1 MQHCVLGMIWVLIK
15 TGTLQAAGRRWI
27 TCLDENICSIALP
40 SEAQHFT
47 IFRTIILLRWISLI
61 TLSDE
66 VQCYCLNGQVKLQ
79 NEVQYNCLISPEP
92 LTLPRKAQR
101 GTAWRIDE
109 AVGSIDLHAKKK
121 QRNIMMWDGS
131 PYLRWEIRDGN
142 RPRWIHTCRHPRPCP
157 MQLHAPSSMFRL

>member
-15 TGTLQAAGRRWI
+15 TGTLQAAGKRWI

-40 SEAQHFT
+40 SEAQYFT

-92 LTLPRKAQR
+92 LPSR
-101 GTAWRIDE
+101 GRLNA
-109 AVGSIDLHAKKK
+109 
-121 QRNIMMWDGS
+121 
-131 PYLRWEIRDGN
+131 
-142 RPRWIHTCRHPRPCP
+142 
-157 MQLHAPSSMFRL
+157 APPGASMRQ